1 MEGEDMTTRSGEE
14 EGHALVRVLV
24 VDDQQL
30 VRDGIASLLRVQEG
44 ITVIGTVTNGR
55 EAIEQALALRPD
67 VILMDVRMPVMNGVE
82 ATIQILKQVPA
93 CCILMLTTFDDDE
106 YVRDALRAG
115 ARGYLLKDIPA
126 HDLAKAV
133 HAVSQGVYQLDAAVI
148 ERMIDTFGKPGAT
161 KKNETEQR
169 FAPPPSPPLETKGHA
184 VADVLNTTGLTNR
197 EVEILRLI
205 ATGATNR
212 EVADSLVISE
222 GTVKNHLS
230 NIFSRL
236 GLRDRTQAVMYAR
249 EHGLL

>member
-1 MEGEDMTTRSGEE
+1 MTASKSEKEGYP
-14 EGHALVRVLV
+14 AVRVLV

-44 ITVIGTVTNGR
+44 IAVIGTATNGQ
-55 EAIEQALALRPD
+55 EALEQAITQQPD
-67 VILMDVRMPVMNGVE
+67 VILMDVRMPIMDGVQ
-82 ATIQILKQVPA
+82 ATFQILRQVPS
-93 CCILMLTTFDDDE
+93 CSILMLTTFDDDE

-115 ARGYLLKDIPA
+115 ARGYLLKDLPA
-126 HDLAKAV
+126 QDLAQAV
-133 HAVSQGVYQLDAAVI
+133 HAVAQGVYQFDASVMERMIEAYSKPNIVQQSEAEQRMASSLSKTKTNTMPDSLDAA
-148 ERMIDTFGKPGAT
+148 
-161 KKNETEQR
+161 
-169 FAPPPSPPLETKGHA
+169 
-184 VADVLNTTGLTNR
+184 GLTNR

>member
-1 MEGEDMTTRSGEE
+1 MEE
-14 EGHALVRVLV
+14 EGMKIGNQEEERHSMVRVLV

-30 VRDGIASLLRVQEG
+30 VRDGIASLLRAQDG
-44 ITVIGTVTNGR
+44 ITVVGTATNGQ
-55 EAIEQALALRPD
+55 EALEQAITLRPD
-67 VILMDVRMPVMNGVE
+67 VILMDVRMPIMDGVK
-82 ATIQILKQVPA
+82 ATIQILRQVPS

-115 ARGYLLKDIPA
+115 ARGYLLKDLA
-126 HDLAKAV
+126 VQDLANAV
-133 HAVSQGVYQLDAAVI
+133 QAVSQGVYQLDAAVI
-148 ERMIDTFGKPGAT
+148 ERMIDAFSSPNIL
-161 KKNETEQR
+161 KKSETEER
-169 FAPPPSPPLETKGHA
+169 ITPPVPKTQTNA
-184 VADVLNTTGLTNR
+184 AADSLDTAGLTNR

-212 EVADSLVISE
+212 EVADYLVISE

-249 EHGLL
+249 ERGLL

>member
-1 MEGEDMTTRSGEE
+1 MEE
-14 EGHALVRVLV
+14 ERMMTPNPEEERHAAVRVLV

-30 VRDGIASLLRVQEG
+30 VRDGIASLLRVQDG
-44 ITVIGTVTNGR
+44 ISVVGTATNGQ
-55 EAIEQALALRPD
+55 EALEQAITLQPD
-67 VILMDVRMPVMNGVE
+67 VILMDVRMPIMDGVQ
-82 ATIQILKQVPA
+82 ATFQILKQVPS

-115 ARGYLLKDIPA
+115 ARGYLLKDLPA
-126 HDLAKAV
+126 QDLAHAV
-133 HAVSQGVYQLDAAVI
+133 HAVAQGVYQFDASVMERMIEAYSKPNTVQQGETEERVASSLPKTKTNAIPVSLDAA
-148 ERMIDTFGKPGAT
+148 
-161 KKNETEQR
+161 
-169 FAPPPSPPLETKGHA
+169 
-184 VADVLNTTGLTNR
+184 GLTNR

-212 EVADSLVISE
+212 EVADALVISE

-230 NIFSRL
+230 NIFGRL

>member
-1 MEGEDMTTRSGEE
+1 MTTPNPEE
-14 EGHALVRVLV
+14 KRHAPVRVLV

-30 VRDGIASLLRVQEG
+30 VRDGIASLLRVQDG
-44 ITVIGTVTNGR
+44 ITVVGTATNGQ
-55 EAIEQALALRPD
+55 EALEQAQTQQLD
-67 VILMDVRMPVMNGVE
+67 VILMDVRMPVMDGVE
-82 ATIQILKQVPA
+82 ATFQILRQVPS

-115 ARGYLLKDIPA
+115 ARGYLLKDLPA
-126 HDLAKAV
+126 QDLAQAV
-133 HAVSQGVYQLDAAVI
+133 HAVSRGVYQFDASVM
-148 ERMIDTFGKPGAT
+148 ERMIEAYSKPNTAQQSETGERMTSPLSKTKANAT
-161 KKNETEQR
+161 
-169 FAPPPSPPLETKGHA
+169 PDSPSA
-184 VADVLNTTGLTNR
+184 AGLTNR

-230 NIFSRL
+230 NIFGRL

>member
-1 MEGEDMTTRSGEE
+1 MTTQNQEE
-14 EGHALVRVLV
+14 ERHSMVRVLV

-30 VRDGIASLLRVQEG
+30 VRDGIASLLRMQNG
-44 ITVIGTVTNGR
+44 ITVVGTATNGQ
-55 EAIEQALALRPD
+55 EALEQAIALRPD
-67 VILMDVRMPVMNGVE
+67 VILMDVRMPIMDGVK
-82 ATIQILKQVPA
+82 ATIQILRQVPS
-93 CCILMLTTFDDDE
+93 CRILMLTTFDDDE

-115 ARGYLLKDIPA
+115 ARGYLLKDLA
-126 HDLAKAV
+126 AQDLANAV
-133 HAVSQGVYQLDAAVI
+133 QAVSQEVYQLDAAVI
-148 ERMIDTFGKPGAT
+148 ERMIDAFSGPNIL
-161 KKNETEQR
+161 KKSETEER
-169 FAPPPSPPLETKGHA
+169 ITPPVSKTRANVAPDSLDTA
-184 VADVLNTTGLTNR
+184 GLTNR

-212 EVADSLVISE
+212 EVADYLVISE

>member
-1 MEGEDMTTRSGEE
+1 MLANQHVRFGERVTGDPTRGN
-14 EGHALVRVLV
+14 R
-24 VDDQQL
+24 
-30 VRDGIASLLRVQEG
+30 SLLDRRARGVGWERLPHLFLPNYGCSASRSYAPSTQNADYGGVEEAARVQPKRS
-44 ITVIGTVTNGR
+44 V
-55 EAIEQALALRPD
+55 
-67 VILMDVRMPVMNGVE
+67 
-82 ATIQILKQVPA
+82 
-93 CCILMLTTFDDDE
+93 TTFDDDE

-126 HDLAKAV
+126 QDLAKAV

-148 ERMIDTFGKPGAT
+148 ERMIDTFGKPAT
-161 KKNETEQR
+161 AKKNETEQR

-184 VADVLNTTGLTNR
+184 VSDVLNTTGLTNR

-205 ATGATNR
+205 ATEATNR

-236 GLRDRTQAVMYAR
+236 GLRDRTRAVMYAR

>member
-1 MEGEDMTTRSGEE
+1 MEGEDMTTRSREE
-14 EGHALVRVLV
+14 ERHALVRVLV

-44 ITVIGTVTNGR
+44 ITVIGTATNGQ
-55 EAIEQALALRPD
+55 EALEQALALRPD

-126 HDLAKAV
+126 QDLAKAV

-148 ERMIDTFGKPGAT
+148 ERMIDAFGKPGTT

-169 FAPPPSPPLETKGHA
+169 FAPPPSLSPETKGNA
-184 VADVLNTTGLTNR
+184 VSDVLNTMGLTNR

-222 GTVKNHLS
+222 GTVKNHVS

>member
-1 MEGEDMTTRSGEE
+1 MTTPNPEE
-14 EGHALVRVLV
+14 NRRAPVRVLV

-30 VRDGIASLLRVQEG
+30 VRDGIASLLRVQDG
-44 ITVIGTVTNGR
+44 ITVVGTATNGQ
-55 EAIEQALALRPD
+55 EALEQAQTQQPD
-67 VILMDVRMPVMNGVE
+67 VILMDVRMPIMDGVE
-82 ATIQILKQVPA
+82 ATLQILRQVPS

-115 ARGYLLKDIPA
+115 ARGYLLKDLPA
-126 HDLAKAV
+126 QDLAQAIR
-133 HAVSQGVYQLDAAVI
+133 AVSQGVYQFDASVI
-148 ERMIDTFGKPGAT
+148 ERMIEAYSRPKTAQQS
-161 KKNETEQR
+161 ETGER
-169 FAPPPSPPLETKGHA
+169 MTPPLPKTKT
-184 VADVLNTTGLTNR
+184 NTTPDSPDAVGLTNR

>member
-1 MEGEDMTTRSGEE
+1 MKIGNQEE
-14 EGHALVRVLV
+14 ERHSMVRVLV

-30 VRDGIASLLRVQEG
+30 VRDGIASLLRAQDG
-44 ITVIGTVTNGR
+44 ITVVGTATNGQ
-55 EAIEQALALRPD
+55 EALEQAITLRPD
-67 VILMDVRMPVMNGVE
+67 VILMDVRMPIMDGVK
-82 ATIQILKQVPA
+82 ATIQILRQVPS

-115 ARGYLLKDIPA
+115 ARGYLLKDLA
-126 HDLAKAV
+126 VQDLANAV
-133 HAVSQGVYQLDAAVI
+133 QAVSQGVYQLDAAVI
-148 ERMIDTFGKPGAT
+148 ERMIDAFSSPNIL
-161 KKNETEQR
+161 KKSETEER
-169 FAPPPSPPLETKGHA
+169 ITPPVPKTQTNA
-184 VADVLNTTGLTNR
+184 AADSLDTAGLTNR

-212 EVADSLVISE
+212 EVADYLVISE

-249 EHGLL
+249 ERGLL

>member
-1 MEGEDMTTRSGEE
+1 MTTRNQEE
-14 EGHALVRVLV
+14 ERHSMVGVLV

-30 VRDGIASLLRVQEG
+30 VRDGIASLLRVQDG
-44 ITVIGTVTNGR
+44 ITVVGTATNGQ
-55 EAIEQALALRPD
+55 EALEQAIALRPD
-67 VILMDVRMPVMNGVE
+67 VILMDVRMPVMDGVE
-82 ATIQILKQVPA
+82 ATIQILRQVPS
-93 CCILMLTTFDDDE
+93 CCILMLTTSDDDE
-106 YVRDALRAG
+106 YIRDALRAG

-126 HDLAKAV
+126 LDLAKAV
-133 HAVSQGVYQLDAAVI
+133 HAVSQGVYQLDAVVI
-148 ERMIDTFGKPGAT
+148 ERMIDVFSRPNTV
-161 KKNETEQR
+161 KKSETEER
-169 FAPPPSPPLETKGHA
+169 ITPPVPKTQTNA
-184 VADVLNTTGLTNR
+184 AADSLDTAGLTNR

-212 EVADSLVISE
+212 EVADYLVISE